1 MRRLIVLIAALL
13 GGCAS
18 YVTPG
23 APANLEA
30 IHRADIAEVASRSP
44 AAVFPA
50 RLAIVRV
57 QARDDCS
64 YSSGPIAVGSY
75 SVVPT
80 QELLATGALGGIA
93 AWPRVQ
99 DVALV
104 NRLLLPSRLES
115 LDDLRVAAARLR
127 TDILFVYTVDTQ
139 FRVRGHGF
147 GPLSV
152 ISLGLVPDRDACVD
166 STASA
171 MFTDVRTGF
180 VYGITEATATATGLT
195 NAWGS
200 SDTLDRK
207 RLEAERAAVSLL
219 LLEAGRTWQ
228 GIIGEHG
235 AMAAAEAARPS
246 EFQGWTSR

>member
-1 MRRLIVLIAALL
+1 MRMIVVPIVALL
-13 GGCAS
+13 VGCAS

-30 IHRADIAEVASRSP
+30 INRADIAEVASRRP

-50 RLAIVRV
+50 RIAIVRV
-57 QARDDCS
+57 QARDYCS
-64 YSSGPIAVGSY
+64 STSGPIAVGNY

-80 QELLATGALGGIA
+80 QELLSTGALGGIA
-93 AWPRVQ
+93 VWPSVQ

-115 LDDLRVAAARLR
+115 LDDLRVAAARLH
-127 TDILFVYTVDTQ
+127 TDIMFVYTVDTQ

-152 ISLGLVPDRDACVD
+152 ISLGLMPDRDACVT

-180 VYGITEATATATGLT
+180 VYAVAEATARATSLT

-200 SDTLDRK
+200 SDTVDLK
-207 RLEAERAAVSLL
+207 RLEAEKAAVALL
-219 LLEAGRTWQ
+219 LLEGQRTWQ
-228 GIIGEHG
+228 GIVAQHG
-235 AMAAAEAARPS
+235 ATRTAAAPGPS
-246 EFQGWTSR
+246 QFLGWTSR